1 VYEVNK
7 LNKEKLYNKF
17 LEYIPKELIKI
28 DEPMKKHT
36 TFKIGGPVDI
46 FISPSNKEQIKYALK
61 ICRENEIPFYLMGN
75 GSNLLVRDKGFR
87 GVIIQIFKNMSKVEI
102 TEDKVWAEAGIL
114 LSSLANKIKDNSLTG
129 FEFAAGIPGTL
140 GGAVYMN
147 AGAYDGEIKQVLE
160 NAELLDENGNEIVLS
175 NEELELGYRTSI
187 LQRNNYILLSARL
200 KLKKG
205 NKKEI
210 EEKMNY
216 LAQQRADKQPI
227 NMPSAGSTF
236 KRPPGYYAG
245 KLIMDSGL
253 RGYCIGGAEV
263 SQKHCGFIIN
273 KDNATAKDVID
284 LIEFVQGTVY
294 DKYCVKMEPE
304 IKIIGE
310 E

>member
-1 VYEVNK
+1 M
-7 LNKEKLYNKF
+7 NKEKLYNKF

-310 E
+310 K

>member
-1 VYEVNK
+1 LDRKN
-7 LNKEKLYNKF
+7 LYSKF
-17 LEYIPKELIKI
+17 LEFVPEELIKI

-36 TFKIGGPVDI
+36 TFKIGGPADI
-46 FISPSNKEQIKYALK
+46 LISPCNKEQIKSILK
-61 ICRENEIPFYLMGN
+61 ICKENEVPFYIMGN

-87 GVIIQIFKNMSKVEI
+87 GVIIQIYKNMSKVKI
-102 TEDKVWAEAGIL
+102 TEDEVWAEAGIL
-114 LSSLANKIKDNSLTG
+114 LSSLANRIKDESLTG

-147 AGAYDGEIKQVLE
+147 AGAYGGEIKQVLVS
-160 NAELLDENGNEIVLS
+160 AELLDENGNEIILT
-175 NEELELGYRTSI
+175 NEELELGYRTSL
-187 LQRNNYILLSARL
+187 LQRKNYILLSAKL
-200 KLKKG
+200 KLHKG

-210 EEKMNY
+210 EEKMND
-216 LAQQRADKQPI
+216 LAQQRAAKQPL

-236 KRPPGYYAG
+236 KRPSGYYAG

-263 SQKHCGFIIN
+263 SQKHCGFIVN

-284 LIEFVQGTVY
+284 LIEFVQKTVY
-294 DKYCVKMEPE
+294 DKYQVKMEPE
-304 IKIIGE
+304 VKIIGE

>member
-1 VYEVNK
+1 
-7 LNKEKLYNKF
+7 
-17 LEYIPKELIKI
+17 
-28 DEPMKKHT
+28 MKKHT

>member
-1 VYEVNK
+1 M
-7 LNKEKLYNKF
+7 NKEKLYNKF

-200 KLKKG
+200 KLRRAIKKKL
-205 NKKEI
+205 KK
-210 EEKMNY
+210 K
-216 LAQQRADKQPI
+216 
-227 NMPSAGSTF
+227 
-236 KRPPGYYAG
+236 
-245 KLIMDSGL
+245 
-253 RGYCIGGAEV
+253 
-263 SQKHCGFIIN
+263 
-273 KDNATAKDVID
+273 
-284 LIEFVQGTVY
+284 
-294 DKYCVKMEPE
+294 
-304 IKIIGE
+304 
-310 E
+310 

>member
-1 VYEVNK
+1 

>member
-1 VYEVNK
+1 MYEVNK

>member
-1 VYEVNK
+1 VNK

>member
-1 VYEVNK
+1 M
-7 LNKEKLYNKF
+7 NKEKLYNKF
-17 LEYIPKELIKI
+17 LEYIPKGLIKI

>member
-1 VYEVNK
+1 VNK

-17 LEYIPKELIKI
+17 LEYIPKGLIKI

>member
-1 VYEVNK
+1 
-7 LNKEKLYNKF
+7 
-17 LEYIPKELIKI
+17 
-28 DEPMKKHT
+28 
-36 TFKIGGPVDI
+36 
-46 FISPSNKEQIKYALK
+46 
-61 ICRENEIPFYLMGN
+61 
-75 GSNLLVRDKGFR
+75 
-87 GVIIQIFKNMSKVEI
+87 
-102 TEDKVWAEAGIL
+102 
-114 LSSLANKIKDNSLTG
+114 
-129 FEFAAGIPGTL
+129 
-140 GGAVYMN
+140 
-147 AGAYDGEIKQVLE
+147 
-160 NAELLDENGNEIVLS
+160 
-175 NEELELGYRTSI
+175 
-187 LQRNNYILLSARL
+187 
-200 KLKKG
+200 
-205 NKKEI
+205 
-210 EEKMNY
+210 MNY

>member
-1 VYEVNK
+1 M
-7 LNKEKLYNKF
+7 NKEKLYNKF